1 MLIALLSD
9 IHANREAFTAC
20 LAHAEQ
26 SGANRYIFLGDY
38 VGYGADPGWVVDRVV
53 AHVARGATALLGNHD
68 AAVLSSS
75 SQGMNAVAAEAIEWT
90 RTKLNDAQRDFLRG
104 LPAKLEERGRL
115 FVHANPWA
123 PTDWDYVTGPSTAG
137 RALQATDARQTYCG
151 HVHRPALYHM
161 TATGKV
167 MEFTPVAGVGMPLAA
182 TRHWLAVL
190 GSVGQPRDRNPAGSY
205 ALLDDERDVLTYMRV
220 PYDVETAAQKIR
232 AAGLPLGL
240 AERLLQ
246 GF

>member
-1 MLIALLSD
+1 MRIALLSD
-9 IHANREAFTAC
+9 IHANREALTAC

-26 SGANRYIFLGDY
+26 SGAGRYIFLGDY
-38 VGYGADPGWVVDRVV
+38 VGYGADPGWVVDRIM
-53 AHVARGATALLGNHD
+53 AYVARGATALLGNHD

-75 SQGMNAVAAEAIEWT
+75 HGMNAVAAEAIAWT
-90 RTKLNDAQRDFLRG
+90 RTQLNDEQCDFLRA
-104 LPAKLEERGRL
+104 LPVKLEEHGRL

-137 RALQATDARQTYCG
+137 RALQATDARQTFCG

-167 MEFTPVAGVGMPLAA
+167 IEFTPVAGIDIPLASS
-182 TRHWLAVL
+182 RHWLAVL
-190 GSVGQPRDRNPAGSY
+190 GSVGQPRDHNPAASY
-205 ALLDDERDVLTYMRV
+205 ALLDDAHDVLTYMRV
-220 PYDVETAAQKIR
+220 PYDVEAAARKVR
-232 AAGLPLGL
+232 AAGLPIAL